1 MKRREKSVN
10 HIAQVNENFE
20 PWEPNQPIPIFVIA
34 LVFALSIWGALT
46 YLSEFGTVH
55 DKTGPETSPAAPS
68 TSPTTEAQGLESAS
82 PEVLKLVYS
91 GKDNMWSCPS
101 CHGAA
106 GEGSASTPRL
116 AGQVAD
122 YLFKQ
127 LEDFHNGSRD
137 DASMAYVVDALRVDE
152 RRALADYYAQIP
164 LPSGVAPTL
173 GGDLDRGQ
181 ILAEAGDWEQNVPA
195 CFQCHGGNGE
205 GVEPSFPGLAGQ
217 HPQYTFVQLARW
229 HAGARGNSPQAL
241 MDGISQALTP
251 NDMRAVADYLATLP
265 LEPVQ
270 QAH

>member
-10 HIAQVNENFE
+10 HIDQVDEHFE
-20 PWEPNQPIPIFVIA
+20 PWEPNQPIPIFLIA

-46 YLSEFGTVH
+46 YLSEIGTAH
-55 DKTGPETSPAAPS
+55 DQPGPDATPAAPPA
-68 TSPTTEAQGLESAS
+68 SPTADAQGLKSAS
-82 PEVLKLVYS
+82 PEVLELVYS
-91 GKDNMWSCPS
+91 GKDEMWSCAS

-106 GEGSASTPRL
+106 GEGNASTPRL
-116 AGQVAD
+116 AGQVAG

-127 LEDFHNGSRD
+127 LQDFHNGSRD
-137 DASMAYVVDALRVDE
+137 DASMAFVVDALSE
-152 RRALADYYAQIP
+152 HEMRALADYYAQIR

-173 GGDLDRGQ
+173 GGDLERGQ
-181 ILAEAGDWEQNVPA
+181 ILAEAGDWAQNVPG

-205 GVEPSFPGLAGQ
+205 GVEPSFPSLAGQ

-241 MDGISQALTP
+241 MDGVSQALTP

-265 LEPVQ
+265 LKPVQ
-270 QAH
+270 QAQ